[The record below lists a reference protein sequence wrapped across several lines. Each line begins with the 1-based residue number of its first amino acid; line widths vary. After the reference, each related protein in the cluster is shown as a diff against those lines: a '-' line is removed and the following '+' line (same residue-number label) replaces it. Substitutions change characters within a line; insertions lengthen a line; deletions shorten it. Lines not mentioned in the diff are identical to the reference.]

1 MTGVRSKLHLRRDGR
16 VISFSVFKG
25 LVIQDQQKPR
35 RTKRASRLNSDENPR
50 DDEKP
55 QDHDHVS
62 SDERSIQGEV
72 DEELQ
77 EEVYREFVVPESANQ
92 LRIDLF
98 LTQSCDGYSRTQI
111 RNAVQNDAAAV
122 DGKKV
127 RPSFKLQSGQHLR
140 FKVPPLP

>member
-1 MTGVRSKLHLRRDGR
+1 M
-16 VISFSVFKG
+16 
-25 LVIQDQQKPR
+25 
-35 RTKRASRLNSDENPR
+35 NSDENPR

-62 SDERSIQGEV
+62 SDERAIQGEV

-111 RNAVQNDAAAV
+111 RNAVQKNE
-122 DGKKV
+122 
-127 RPSFKLQSGQHLR
+127 LQRSVTHKHLR
-140 FKVPPLP
+140 FLSGLVIKSFHLLTQ